1 MATRAAAPAVAAVA
15 CRAQAVVAVDG
26 LRLCGKSSPSG
37 CAVLQSFNVTAGAT
51 FGVQL

>member
-15 CRAQAVVAVDG
+15 CRARAVAAVG
-26 LRLCGKSSPSG
+26 GPHPCGKNSPSG